1 MPSYAKCRVAELRQ
15 ISEMCGINCDGLRKP
30 ELIDA
35 LCSYDTDNYRDGDDD
50 DDNDGRLD
58 IDVESQ
64 GSYNEGSDLE
74 SDSDGNVYLRRDDG
88 CDLGDTGHISRP
100 PSVVSSTR
108 CRSEREME
116 LQLEIKKIEAQ
127 RTLERERWERERVPG
142 MASTRSSQCSPKWK

>member
-1 MPSYAKCRVAELRQ
+1 MR
-15 ISEMCGINCDGLRKP
+15 GINCDGLRKP

-35 LCSYDTDNYRDGDDD
+35 LCSYDNDNYRDDD

-58 IDVESQ
+58 VDVESQ

-74 SDSDGNVYLRRDDG
+74 SGGDGNVYLHRDDG
-88 CDLGDTGHISRP
+88 FDLGDTAHISRP
-100 PSVVSSTR
+100 PSVVSGTAY
-108 CRSEREME
+108 RSEREME